1 MQQRVRIGTRGSPLA
16 LAQAEEVKRLLLQS
30 HPALSAENIK
40 IITIQ
45 TTGDRVQ
52 DRRLLEIGGK
62 GLFTKEIEE
71 QLLGGEIDLAVHSSK
86 DMPTKLPQGL
96 ELGCFLKREDPRDA
110 FISPVAGSIGE
121 LPQGAIVGTASLR
134 RQAQVSRMRPDLK
147 IVSLR
152 GNVGTRLKKLASGE
166 VQATL
171 LALAGLKRL
180 GLEHEATAILET
192 SDMLPAPAQGAVCIE
207 ICNGDQRVRD
217 LIAPLHDTDT
227 GDCVTAERAL
237 LAALDGDCRTPIA
250 ALAQVEGDRMVL
262 TARILSPDGVQCF
275 ETTLSGARDDAAAL
289 GTAAGE
295 ELRQEAGADFFAALE
310 AHLAND

>member
-1 MQQRVRIGTRGSPLA
+1 MQQRVRIGTRSSPLA
-16 LAQAEEVKRLLLQS
+16 LAQAEEVKRLLLRS
-30 HPALSAENIK
+30 HTAFSADDIA
-40 IITIQ
+40 IVTIQ
-45 TTGDRVQ
+45 TTGDRVH

-71 QLLGGEIDLAVHSSK
+71 QLLAKDIDLAVHSSK
-86 DMPTKLPQGL
+86 DMPTKLPEGL

-110 FISPVAGSIGE
+110 FISPVAGSIRE
-121 LPQGAIVGTASLR
+121 LPRGAIVGTASLR
-134 RQAQVSRMRPDLK
+134 RQAQLSRMRPDLK

-180 GLEHEATAILET
+180 GLEHVATAILDMT
-192 SDMLPAPAQGAVCIE
+192 DMLPAPAQGAVCIE
-207 ICNGDQRVRD
+207 LCSGDQRIRE
-217 LIAPLHDTDT
+217 LIAPLHDADT
-227 GDCVTAERAL
+227 GICVTAERAL

-250 ALAQVEGDRMVL
+250 ALAQLEGDRLVL

-275 ETTLSGARDDAAAL
+275 ETTLSGDREDAAAL

-310 AHLAND
+310 AHLASN